1 MPSLRNLLNNL
12 PNFKYYSG
20 IGNFTANDI
29 PYGRDRQGGG
39 DSNEP
44 YIKTPIG
51 NKWSPSI
58 PGLGILGMMTREAAD
73 VVRIGKFFTDVPK
86 GPFWL
91 LKQTGLQRMNPI
103 IQHQT
108 DRATNNSGSG
118 FFSNI
123 IANTTNVL
131 NRVQNDLG
139 PTRIYNPLGT
149 NTLAQVGVSG
159 LGIHFTR
166 HGLTPQINPS
176 DFYSKVAINS
186 QRLITLRDRFS
197 KNPGTYDKDTRL
209 IDKYKGGPQS
219 YLGLGDTTILRPTL
233 KTLDD
238 TFGTGVVDTSTYNMF
253 NGFIPMNI
261 NSLLNISQD
270 NTVTY
275 RLQPNQN
282 TTGRERSLSSIDL
295 NALRSGN
302 APIDYNNASF
312 DFSKKDFREFKNL
325 TKPSNLENL
334 TSTNYAKY
342 NIENRIGVM
351 RSRYPSKNNPNPQTM
366 IGTGSRNDPYAKGP
380 TDTINMVSLYKALSA
395 GDTTVT
401 TDINGNPVNK
411 NIIRDLIKFRIKAL
425 DNNHSDPNMGVY
437 MVFRAFLTNLSD
449 SMVSNWTPYSYVGRG
464 ENFYLYDGF
473 TSQYDISFRIAALS
487 RYEMKPLYQKLNYLK
502 STMTPDYN
510 TNKMRGNIM
519 EVTVGDYMK
528 YQPGIITSLNI
539 TIPENA
545 NWEIAMLYGDDEDK
559 QDKDMHD
566 LPQLLDVNFTFIPI
580 YKFLP
585 RKGSDKP
592 FIGIDDSREHTTSP
606 LQSPERKWITSTN
619 I

>member
-1 MPSLRNLLNNL
+1 MPSLKQLVNNL
-12 PNFKYYSG
+12 ADFKYYSG
-20 IGNFTANDI
+20 VGNFTANNR
-29 PYGRDRQGGG
+29 PYGNDRPGGG
-39 DSNEP
+39 DSGQP
-44 YIKTPIG
+44 YIQVPNG
-51 NKWSPSI
+51 HKWNPTS
-58 PGLGILGMMTREAAD
+58 GLGILELMTRDGAD
-73 VVRIGKFFTDVPK
+73 LLRIGKFFTDAPK
-86 GPFWL
+86 GPMWL
-91 LKQTGLQRMNPI
+91 LKQVGLQRMNPLL
-103 IQHQT
+103 QHQT

-118 FFSNI
+118 FFSNLV
-123 IANTTNVL
+123 ANTTNVL

-139 PTRIYNPLGT
+139 PTRIYNPLGI

-166 HGLTPQINPS
+166 HGLSPQINPS
-176 DFYSKVAINS
+176 DVYSKVAIDS

-197 KNPGTYDKDTRL
+197 KNPGTYDNNTRL

-233 KTLDD
+233 KILDD
-238 TFGTGVVDTSTYNMF
+238 TFGTSVIDGSTYNMF

-261 NSLLNISQD
+261 NPLLNISSD
-270 NTVTY
+270 GKLTY
-275 RLQPNQN
+275 RLQTNKDN
-282 TTGRERSLSSIDL
+282 IGRERSLSSIDI
-295 NALRSGN
+295 NALRNGN
-302 APIDYNNASF
+302 ATIDYNFSF
-312 DFSKKDFREFKNL
+312 DFSKKDFREYKNL
-325 TKPSNLENL
+325 TKPSNLQNL

-351 RSRYPSKNNPNPQTM
+351 SSRYPSKNNPNPQTM

-380 TDTINMVSLYKALSA
+380 TDKINMVSLYKALSA
-395 GDTTVT
+395 GDETVT
-401 TDINGNPVNK
+401 KDINGNPVNVDV
-411 NIIRDLIKFRIKAL
+411 IRDLIKFRIKAL
-425 DNNHSDPNMGVY
+425 DNNHSNPNMGVY

-473 TSQYDISFRIAALS
+473 TSQYDIGFRIAALS

-519 EVTVGDYMK
+519 EITVGDYIK

-545 NWEIAMLYGDDEDK
+545 NWEIAMLYGKDVDT

-566 LPQLLDVNFTFIPI
+566 LPQLLDVSFTFIPI

-592 FIGIDDSREHTTSP
+592 FIGIDDSRENSKSS
-606 LQSPERKWITSTN
+606 LESPERKWITPTN